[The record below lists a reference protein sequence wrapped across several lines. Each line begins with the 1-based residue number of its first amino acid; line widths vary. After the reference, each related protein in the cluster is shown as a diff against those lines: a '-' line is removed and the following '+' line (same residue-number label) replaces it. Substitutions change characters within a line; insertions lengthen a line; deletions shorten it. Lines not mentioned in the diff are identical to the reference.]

1 MFTIDGLN
9 DKQLGRIARNPQF
22 MTDYNHMVS
31 PTSPAGQNKEDWEF
45 EMVNRLKKD
54 ATQFKTV
61 LSKSILITD
70 LIVYARSSSMLVK
83 VVS

>member
-1 MFTIDGLN
+1 
-9 DKQLGRIARNPQF
+9 

-54 ATQFKTV
+54 ATQFKNRPIKEY
-61 LSKSILITD
+61 LD
-70 LIVYARSSSMLVK
+70 Y
-83 VVS
+83 